1 MNIGFDA
8 KRIFHNT
15 TGLGNYGRDL
25 VKVIN
30 KWSVLVFVNLS
41 LRGNRA
47 GCQEI
52 NNLILVKFW
61 LAGTLPLT

>member
-30 KWSVLVFVNLS
+30 KYYPNNKLFLS
-41 LRGNRA
+41 PR
-47 GCQEI
+47 Q
-52 NNLILVKFW
+52 
-61 LAGTLPLT
+61 PLSM